1 MFSLPLARE
10 LEVLTSQH
18 NHGSKRQ
25 CWFCSSQGNLS
36 YPCRVFFFFCLLLLG
51 IGPEIEL
58 KASDRERER
67 LIQREVDRTKARE
80 FWGGNQK
87 EIKAESQ
94 THMNQRNWGEEG
106 EESEKRCSLL
116 ESDSIDLHSMLNHV
130 QHSAHMAPL
139 NVARP
144 ESVYAC
150 ALVYMCIYIIYTRV
164 CLCFYFWSTRRSVT
178 ISMSVHASVCVSL
191 ILFTCWC
198 LPACRHMDLCVCA
211 CSPAYTACILIG
223 LHSSV

>member
-1 MFSLPLARE
+1 MDPKDNADV
-10 LEVLTSQH
+10 VLVRAISVTH
-18 NHGSKRQ
+18 VG
-25 CWFCSSQGNLS
+25 
-36 YPCRVFFFFCLLLLG
+36 FFFLLSFASWNW
-51 IGPEIEL
+51 PWDWIES
-58 KASDRERER
+58 KWQRERER

-150 ALVYMCIYIIYTRV
+150 ALVYMCIYIYTRV

-178 ISMSVHASVCVSL
+178 ISMSVHTSVCVSL

>member
-25 CWFCSSQGNLS
+25 CWCCSSQGNLS

-150 ALVYMCIYIIYTRV
+150 ALVYMCIYIYTHV
-164 CLCFYFWSTRRSVT
+164 C
-178 ISMSVHASVCVSL
+178 VCVSIFDL
-191 ILFTCWC
+191 LVGVWLLVWVCTLLYVC
-198 LPACRHMDLCVCA
+198 LWFCLHADVCLHVDTWIYVCA
-211 CSPAYTACILIG
+211 RARQHTQRVS
-223 LHSSV
+223 